1 MSFFSKGFNTLGRRA
16 GGFFNKVGGQ
26 ARGIFSK
33 APAALGRISG
43 GLGQAS
49 RALGSVASQG
59 DRLLSDPATQAL
71 ARQIGAGGFLGG
83 ARGITGSAGSAS
95 ALLGQASAAT
105 NPSSYSGLNPAQAAS
120 SAIERAKSLGGGAKN
135 LFM

>member
-1 MSFFSKGFNTLGRRA
+1 MSFFAKSLRGLQS
-16 GGFFNKVGGQ
+16 GGGIFNKIGGA

-33 APAALGRISG
+33 APMVLRGVSG

-49 RALGSVASQG
+49 RALGSVASQS
-59 DRLLSDPATQAL
+59 DKLLSDPATQAL

-83 ARGITGSAGSAS
+83 ARGLTGSAGSAS

-120 SAIERAKSLGGGAKN
+120 SAIERAKSLGGGAKK